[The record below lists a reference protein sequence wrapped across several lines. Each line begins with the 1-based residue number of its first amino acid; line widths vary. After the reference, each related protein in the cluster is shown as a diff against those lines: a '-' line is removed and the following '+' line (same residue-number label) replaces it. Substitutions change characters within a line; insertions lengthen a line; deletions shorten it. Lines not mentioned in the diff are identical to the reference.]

1 MAGAVEFAV
10 DHLGDHRAQKMRA
23 LLVVG
28 DEMLLAEAREHAR
41 GAPRGV
47 LKELRFAHR
56 QLVDRRDRLGARPRG
71 APVKEAFDHQRELP
85 GDEAC
90 AGETDKFYQV
100 APRDIFVLGP
110 INGEILSPLRL
121 VLGGAPVG
129 RHGYLV
135 TVGGIHRLTS
145 SRCKEVEYHFKKW
158 HRAGISCSSEYRRSP
173 RGSPRCD

>member
-1 MAGAVEFAV
+1 MG
-10 DHLGDHRAQKMRA
+10 A

-28 DEMLLAEAREHAR
+28 DEMLFAEAREYAR
-41 GAPRGV
+41 RAPRRIFE
-47 LKELRFAHR
+47 ELRFAHGE
-56 QLVDRRDRLGARPRG
+56 LVDRRDRHGLERRG
-71 APVKEAFDHQRELP
+71 APVKEAFDHQRKLP
-85 GDEAC
+85 GDEAR
-90 AGETDKFYQV
+90 AGEADKFYQV

-121 VLGGAPVG
+121 VLGGAPIG